1 MSIEPVVSV
10 QCSSFRE
17 YFSFSNLKSTVHG
30 FIYEYETPKIVTIH
44 SISSKKIEKLIL
56 NTIDLSRERF
66 SYRKL
71 VSSDLLFRISYHM
84 INKLEKKLFFID
96 FSCTYVP
103 FNSTLNFN
111 LWYCIFNDT

>member
-17 YFSFSNLKSTVHG
+17 YFSISNLKSTVHG

-56 NTIDLSRERF
+56 YTIDLSRERF

-71 VSSDLLFRISYHM
+71 VSSDLPFRISYDM
-84 INKLEKKLFFID
+84 INKLEKNI
-96 FSCTYVP
+96 CY
-103 FNSTLNFN
+103 
-111 LWYCIFNDT
+111 